1 MTERHVKVS
10 TDRFRIRPDRRL
22 HLRRFDPAETSP
34 FGSKAEA
41 LDRMA
46 EDLDRLSTLQE
57 LLYAENRFA
66 ALVVLQGMDASGK
79 DSAVKHVMSGMNPQ
93 GTNVVSFKAP
103 STEELD
109 HNFLWRIG
117 RALPARGHIGV
128 FNRSHYEEVLVARV
142 HPEIFDRERLPAD
155 LVTKNIWHERF
166 EDIRAFERHL
176 TRNGTV
182 VRKFFLHASKDEQ
195 RQRFL
200 KRLDDPAKNW
210 KFSLADVRERDR
222 WNDYMR
228 AYEDMLAATST
239 DDAPWYVVPADHKW
253 FAHLLIAQ
261 VIVETLQ
268 SLDLAWPKPTPAQQR
283 ELAAARRQLGGKRR

>member
-1 MTERHVKVS
+1 MTGRHVKVS
-10 TDRFRIRPDRRL
+10 TDRFRIRPERRL
-22 HLRRFDPAETSP
+22 HLRRFDPAETRP

-41 LDRMA
+41 SDRMA

-66 ALVVLQGMDASGK
+66 ALVVLQGIDASGK

-142 HPEIFDRERLPAD
+142 HPEILDRERLPAD

-182 VRKFFLHASKDEQ
+182 VRKFFLHVSKDEQ

-268 SLDLAWPKPTPAQQR
+268 SLDLAWPKPTPAQHR

>member
-253 FAHLLIAQ
+253 FAHLLFAQ